1 MKPLHLAAA
10 PLLVLALVGG
20 TRVPTD
26 DKAHATADPRLESD
40 PPLIAE
46 FDLRRRVNVLFP
58 NPQTLFDGL
67 QAGFDNV
74 GSGNLTFLRRDLV
87 ARTNIPLVF
96 GRVYDSRLKENG
108 DFGPGWRL
116 SLAEE
121 LHIDDADII
130 YVDGAGTRQRFVPGA
145 DGHRPLKPTS
155 PDAGPRIVLDDD
167 LAALHEGSGA
177 VRTFKPVGAEGSWP
191 LASVDAYGQRLD
203 FSYRNGR
210 LESVVLGTRTMFHI
224 ERNDADRIAHVTDDH
239 GRSVRYS
246 YTARGQLED
255 VYDVAGKLWWHE
267 YDADGRLTAAIGTDR
282 QPYLEVRYDGQGR
295 VRHSRTGREYTFADE
310 RPELVRVTERPSG
323 EHAGTEDMIARGD
336 FDGDGSQDEAYFVRA
351 DGGYA
356 LVLALNGVDE
366 LVVLSAGMQSL
377 ARSGIRTLPPGK
389 YTAYCA
395 DRFARRGNRDCAEG
409 TLRELLTKHD
419 SIRFFTYEAAAM
431 VLYWDNHQLYELY
444 WED

>member
-1 MKPLHLAAA
+1 MKPSHLAA
-10 PLLVLALVGG
+10 PLLALALLGSSH
-20 TRVPTD
+20 VPTD
-26 DKAHATADPRLESD
+26 DKAQATADPRLESD
-40 PPLIAE
+40 PPLTAE

-96 GRVYDSRLKENG
+96 GRVYDSRLKQNG

-145 DGHRPLKPTS
+145 DGHRPLKPT
-155 PDAGPRIVLDDD
+155 PRGGPRI
-167 LAALHEGSGA
+167 ALGEDVATLREGSGTI
-177 VRTFKPVGAEGSWP
+177 RTFKPVGAEGSWH

-203 FSYRNGR
+203 FRYRNGK

-224 ERNDADRIAHVTDDH
+224 ERDSAGRIAHVTDDH

-267 YDADGRLTAAIGTDR
+267 YDAAGRLTAAIGTSH

-310 RPELVRVTERPSG
+310 RPELERVIERPSG
-323 EHAGTEDMIARGD
+323 EHAGTEDMTARGD
-336 FDGDGSQDEAYFVRA
+336 FNGDGSQDEAYFVRA
-351 DGGYA
+351 NGGYA
-356 LVLALNGVDE
+356 LILALNGVDE
-366 LVVLSAGMQSL
+366 LVVLHAGMQSL

-419 SIRFFTYEAAAM
+419 SIRSFTYETAAM
-431 VLYWDNHQLYELY
+431 VLYWDNGQLYELY